1 MGNSLWGYFEGPFND
16 QKWVADMTGIKAI
29 ADALSVS
36 SSMNKLN
43 VLSTFIGAE
52 GGQAL
57 VDAAPPQLQTFC
69 GFEEGQTDANLSNKR
84 LGPGEAVLLAWELTN
99 GYVSSSMT
107 SLNLASNDL
116 TQGEMKADYSGFE
129 TDMTG

>member
-1 MGNSLWGYFEGPFND
+1 MFACSISNNQLVSYNSNIRAMDY
-16 QKWVADMTGIKAI
+16 TGIKAI

-43 VLSTFIGAE
+43 VLSNFIGTE

-69 GFEEGQTDANLSNKR
+69 GFEQGQTEANLSEKSLR
-84 LGPGEAVLLAWELTN
+84 PGDAVLLAWELTT

-107 SLNLASNDL
+107 SL
-116 TQGEMKADYSGFE
+116 K
-129 TDMTG
+129 